1 MEHIILSHG
10 VRLLVFPGDGY
21 RESAIH
27 RLCPA
32 TSRNIS
38 QKSNIRGKK
47 GQSPKQTARFFQN
60 IKAFNN
66 MGLVELSLYAQKKYN
81 LSPLLI
87 EH

>member
-1 MEHIILSHG
+1 MKHIILSHG

-32 TSRNIS
+32 TTRNIS
-38 QKSNIRGKK
+38 QKSDIKAKK
-47 GQSPKQTARFFQN
+47 SQLPKQTARILQN
-60 IKAFNN
+60 IKTFNKV
-66 MGLVELSLYAQKKYN
+66 GLVEFALYAQKKYN

-87 EH
+87 EK